1 MKVEQGRGGFP
12 EDVARENTE
21 SMVPAEVSH
30 IEKSFMVRSEFFDF
44 VGERIKYKGKK
55 GNEKNE
61 IINRLRKNNRL

>member
-1 MKVEQGRGGFP
+1 
-12 EDVARENTE
+12 
-21 SMVPAEVSH
+21 MVFVEVSY
-30 IEKSFMVRSEFFDF
+30 IEKSFMVRLEFFDF